1 MRERLRKYYV
11 SSDAN
16 ITALR
21 LEHFT
26 ALLETI
32 LVFSIF
38 YLIQRYLPLQG
49 FFEQALDA
57 PGTIG
62 MLSTNLGW
70 IVASILGL
78 GLVPVFIR
86 WISKGWK
93 LADFGFAPR
102 PGRRDMILAA
112 YIGVVMGL
120 WFSLG
125 FWVSP
130 EAFSD
135 ARSLLAISDWWDA
148 LFYIGYVA
156 IIASALRNE
165 FFYRGYIQKLLT
177 MEYGTAW
184 GTLLALLFFLV
195 SFHWIG
201 WLHVISILAPIG
213 LGSALLFNRRG
224 AIYGPLIYHATTFI
238 LGFLGYAFL
247 ELTPGGYAIYTAILV
262 LIVVLGF
269 WPMRLPLLLLG
280 RHLISLIRGLRSY
293 WLRNGII
300 AVSMVVII
308 RILWETA
315 HTNLTAHTWFTII
328 FTIVLVTYKMIE
340 RHYQLRRILGT

>member
-1 MRERLRKYYV
+1 MRERFDRFR
-11 SSDAN
+11 SSDVD

-32 LVFSIF
+32 LVFALF
-38 YLIQRYLPLQG
+38 YLIQQYFALGG

-62 MLSTNLGW
+62 TLATNMGW
-70 IVASILGL
+70 IVASVLGL
-78 GLVPVFIR
+78 FVIPIFIR

-93 LADFGFAPR
+93 PVDFGFAPR
-102 PGRRDMILAA
+102 PGRRDVILAV
-112 YIGVVMGL
+112 YLGIIMGL

-125 FWVSP
+125 FWISAD
-130 EAFSD
+130 AFTT
-135 ARSLLAISDWWDA
+135 ARSLFAINDWWDA
-148 LFYIGYVA
+148 LFYMVYVA
-156 IIASALRNE
+156 LFVAALRNE

-177 MEYGTAW
+177 SEYGTAW
-184 GTLLALLFFLV
+184 GTFLALLFFLV

-201 WLHVISILAPIG
+201 WIHVFSILGPIG

-224 AIYGPLIYHATTFI
+224 AIYGPLIYHALTFL
-238 LGFLGYAFL
+238 LGFLGYALL
-247 ELTPGGYAIYTAILV
+247 ELTPGGYAIYTAILA
-262 LIVVLGF
+262 LIVAVGF
-269 WPMRLPLLLLG
+269 WPMRMPLLLLV
-280 RHLISLIRGLRSY
+280 RDLVTLIRGLRSY

-300 AVSMVVII
+300 TISMVVII

-315 HTNLTAHTWFTII
+315 HTNLIAHTWFTVI
-328 FTIVLVTYKMIE
+328 FTVVLVTYKLIL
-340 RHYQLRRILGT
+340 RHFELRRILGA